1 MSSALRPSLNRDNV
15 PSMTTSQAREY
26 VAAEVRAALARDGRS
41 AAQLASD
48 SGIPRSSLSKK
59 LRAQVSLTVE
69 ELLAISTALS
79 IDPGTLVPPAEA
91 IAA

>member
-1 MSSALRPSLNRDNV
+1 
-15 PSMTTSQAREY
+15 MTTSQAREY